1 MQIGIKQISIGE
13 RIQAAQIQPN
23 STDTSSVPSS
33 INPSPGDSTIASPDT
48 SGLDSAGANIN
59 QQTQQGNKA
68 TSDSARKTNNP
79 ANQNVQYDRQ
89 TVSSEDQAPTA
100 PTEKELSNTPPPK
113 SKGFK
118 ESLIDQQMSSMM
130 ANKTGGDRGT
140 IDRDFGHNNGDP
152 NENIKKA
159 PEGEPIRRDK
169 IAQYDNSNNKVP
181 EPTAFPIT
189 TFNKTNSM
197 SPYKAPQQDLGPTY
211 KQQNLATP
219 KAPATKVRFNSPKIN
234 TPRFN

>member
-1 MQIGIKQISIGE
+1 MQIGIKQISIGD
-13 RIQAAQIQPN
+13 RVQAAKGDTRP
-23 STDTSSVPSS
+23 STTDTSSIPTS

-68 TSDSARKTNNP
+68 TSDSARRSNNP
-79 ANQNVQYDRQ
+79 ANQGLQYDRQ

-100 PTEKELSNTPPPK
+100 SKETDISSTPAPK

-118 ESLIDQQMSSMM
+118 ESLIDQQMSSMLS
-130 ANKTGGDRGT
+130 NKTGGDRGT

-169 IAQYDNSNNKVP
+169 IAPYDNSNNKVP
-181 EPTAFPIT
+181 EPSKFPIT
-189 TFNKTNSM
+189 TFDKTNGMAS
-197 SPYKAPQQDLGPTY
+197 YKAPQGDIGPTY
-211 KQQNLATP
+211 NQKGP
-219 KAPATKVRFNSPKIN
+219 SVPKVRFNSPKIN
-234 TPRFN
+234 SPRFN